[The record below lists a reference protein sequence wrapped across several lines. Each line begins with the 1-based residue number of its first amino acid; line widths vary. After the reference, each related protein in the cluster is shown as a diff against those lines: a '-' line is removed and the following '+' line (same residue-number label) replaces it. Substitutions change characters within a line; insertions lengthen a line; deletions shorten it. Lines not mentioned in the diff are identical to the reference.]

1 MENNNATATK
11 VEDPFQ
17 VTMKNPKKVKQ
28 GKRLA
33 KFNSR
38 EKEQLAQVA

>member
-1 MENNNATATK
+1 MENNNVTATK
-11 VEDPFQ
+11 VEDSVP
-17 VTMKNPKKVKQ
+17 VTMKNPKKVKH

-38 EKEQLAQVA
+38 KKEELAQVA